1 MKIDT
6 IFFDPR
12 LANVPGQAV
21 DAETAGY
28 DGLWS
33 AETGH
38 DPFLPLVLAAEHSD
52 TIELG
57 TAIAVAFARNPM
69 SMAYLAHDLQS
80 YSGRFILG
88 LGSQI
93 KPHIEKRFSMPWSS
107 PARRM
112 KEYIE
117 ALHAIWDTWN
127 AGEPLRFKGE
137 FYTHLL
143 MTPFFAPP
151 PSPHG
156 KPRVFLA
163 AVGPLMTKVVGEV
176 ADGLMAHGFTT
187 ESYLRQVTLPTLRSA
202 AEAAG
207 RDPEA
212 IEIAL
217 PVFVVTGADEADMKA
232 SEVAVRQQI
241 AFYASTPAYR
251 GVLEHHGWGA
261 LQETLTAMSKRG
273 EWGEMADLIDE
284 EMLATFAVVGE
295 PAEVGREIV
304 ARYGDIADRVSF
316 YTRPDGLDRTTLG
329 TMMAAI
335 RQAEGTAS

>member
-6 IFFDPR
+6 ILFDAR
-12 LANVPGQAV
+12 LHTVAGQV
-21 DAETAGY
+21 TGAEDFGY
-28 DGLWS
+28 DGFWS

-38 DPFLPLVLAAEHSD
+38 DPFLPLVLAAEHSE

-69 SMAYLAHDLQS
+69 SMAYLAHDLHA

-112 KEYIE
+112 KEYIQ
-117 ALHAIWDTWN
+117 ALHAIWDAWN
-127 AGEPLRFKGE
+127 EGTQLRFKGD

-143 MTPFFAPP
+143 MTPFFSPP

-163 AVGPLMTKVVGEV
+163 AVGPLMTRVAGEV

-187 ESYLRQVTLPTLRSA
+187 EAYLREVTIPTLREG

-207 RDPEA
+207 RNPGDVEV
-212 IEIAL
+212 AL
-217 PVFVVTGADEADMKA
+217 PVFVVTGRNEEDLAA
-232 SEVAVRQQI
+232 SAAAVRQQI

-251 GVLEHHGWGA
+251 GVLDHHGWGD
-261 LQETLTAMSKRG
+261 LQGELTAMSKRG
-273 EWGEMADLIDE
+273 EWQEMADLVDD

-295 PAEVGREIV
+295 PAAVGREIV
-304 ARYGDIADRVSF
+304 ARYGDLADRISF
-316 YTRPDGLDRTTLG
+316 YTRPEGLDDETLRTLVD
-329 TMMAAI
+329 AI
-335 RQAEGTAS
+335 REAAEG